1 MYIIIISREKI
12 HLLEFNKLPENYIL
26 NEERYCSNYLDNF
39 DKNYHKEIKER
50 DIEIEKEMNI
60 EKEYLSILFYIYK
73 Q

>member
-1 MYIIIISREKI
+1 MYIIIKNREKI
-12 HLLEFNKLPENYIL
+12 HLLEFNKFPENYIL

>member
-1 MYIIIISREKI
+1 MYIIIINREKI

-60 EKEYLSILFYIYK
+60 EKEYLFILFYIYK